1 MSGAKGR
8 REQLLPGLL
17 PFMAVLLCTMGA
29 LVLILILMVSN
40 SQASARR
47 KVEEHQIVVDEKVDD
62 FEFVSRELLA
72 QRQKQQEEISTQR
85 VHLSH
90 YEDHIRRLEE
100 ELQSLEKAVAKISRQ
115 ASNGIE
121 QGTDA
126 KFRIDELQQEI
137 EATKKKAEESK
148 KEKPTK
154 PAFAI
159 LPYRG
164 PNGTSRR
171 PIYLE
176 CIAEG
181 IRIQP
186 EGTLIPLAS
195 LRPPFGPGNPL
206 DASLRYIRTAYEKAG
221 ETSSTMAAPYPL
233 LIVRPDGI
241 RTYSLARAA
250 MGGWDDQFGY
260 ELVDASMTLA
270 FPPSTPG
277 LADQL
282 SRVVT
287 QATQK
292 HAALVASM
300 PSRYDEGSISNSP
313 IQPEANQEEEWSA
326 SDEGDLGIRAVADGD
341 QWEMIQELAPS
352 ARVRGGS
359 ADPSGRFASR
369 PNPQPSQ
376 STNGQTSAS
385 GTSKGTGGQG
395 GAIGL
400 SGIGSPTLSGAPAQG
415 GEWAMVEGSPSD
427 PPSLHG
433 GGSALGASGGSS
445 NWSHDASSGT
455 DFGSGGSSQG
465 AAGGSSGSGGMAS
478 GSYASGG
485 GSQGSSMRP
494 ILLSSETE
502 NTFANDAGANN
513 GAPTNMT
520 LGYQDRPPVEYP
532 SSSKD
537 SAQDSSA
544 DASSSRR
551 SSSKN
556 KSKDTREP
564 RALREPSR
572 GWSQSRPLSKAT
584 PVIREV
590 YVIVRADR
598 WIVLAEGNSRQV
610 ESVISLSQGPS
621 AASTQ
626 LTKVL
631 RERVAG
637 WGVAVAGGYWK
648 PKIIAMTYPD
658 SESQTSSQRLEG
670 LLHGSGVDLEV
681 RPYEGSQGK

>member
-1 MSGAKGR
+1 
-8 REQLLPGLL
+8 
-17 PFMAVLLCTMGA
+17 
-29 LVLILILMVSN
+29 
-40 SQASARR
+40 
-47 KVEEHQIVVDEKVDD
+47 
-62 FEFVSRELLA
+62 
-72 QRQKQQEEISTQR
+72 
-85 VHLSH
+85 
-90 YEDHIRRLEE
+90 
-100 ELQSLEKAVAKISRQ
+100 
-115 ASNGIE
+115 
-121 QGTDA
+121 
-126 KFRIDELQQEI
+126 
-137 EATKKKAEESK
+137 
-148 KEKPTK
+148 
-154 PAFAI
+154 
-159 LPYRG
+159 
-164 PNGTSRR
+164 
-171 PIYLE
+171 
-176 CIAEG
+176 
-181 IRIQP
+181 
-186 EGTLIPLAS
+186 
-195 LRPPFGPGNPL
+195 
-206 DASLRYIRTAYEKAG
+206 
-221 ETSSTMAAPYPL
+221 MAAPYPL

-282 SRVVT
+282 SRVVST
-287 QATQK
+287 ATQK

-313 IQPEANQEEEWSA
+313 IQPETNQDEEWSA

-359 ADPSGRFASR
+359 ANPSGRFASR

-376 STNGQTSAS
+376 STSSQSSSS
-385 GTSKGTGGQG
+385 GMSKGSIGQMGGMG
-395 GAIGL
+395 
-400 SGIGSPTLSGAPAQG
+400 SSSMGSPTFSGAPAQG

-433 GGSALGASGGSS
+433 GGSAMGASGGGGSS
-445 NWSHDASSGT
+445 NGSNDASGGGNV
-455 DFGSGGSSQG
+455 GSGGGSQG
-465 AAGGSSGSGGMAS
+465 GNGGSAGSGGMAS
-478 GSYASGG
+478 GAYASGG

-494 ILLSSETE
+494 IMLNSETE

-537 SAQDSSA
+537 SSQDPSA
-544 DASSSRR
+544 DPSGSRR
-551 SSSKN
+551 SSSKS

-658 SESQTSSQRLEG
+658 AESQTSSQRLEG